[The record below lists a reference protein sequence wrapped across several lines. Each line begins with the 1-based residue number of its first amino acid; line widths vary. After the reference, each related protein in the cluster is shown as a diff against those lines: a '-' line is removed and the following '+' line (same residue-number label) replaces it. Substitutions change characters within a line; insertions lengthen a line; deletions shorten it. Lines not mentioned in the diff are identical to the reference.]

1 MASPYSSST
10 ITSAFQLAAT
20 NHKPNNMP
28 LIKNINLLDCI
39 EILHTNRKGIMAQ
52 GKGEKKMWLIS
63 RWGGKV
69 SQQCESFKGKENI
82 SEYISEGAECLQR
95 HT

>member
-52 GKGEKKMWLIS
+52 GKGEKKDVANFEMG
-63 RWGGKV
+63 RE
-69 SQQCESFKGKENI
+69 SQPTVWIF
-82 SEYISEGAECLQR
+82 
-95 HT
+95 